1 MLTLRA
7 GLVVKNYSKCYFSP
21 MDNERA
27 FLHSIVSP
35 LAGARLLLDFA
46 LEDLQSGAGA
56 EVLASLKEVSKGLE
70 RALALID
77 ELEPRM
83 GRLLIRPDL
92 AQREPEGRPDAPNP
106 QSELVRAIPAQR
118 EG

>member
-1 MLTLRA
+1 
-7 GLVVKNYSKCYFSP
+7 

-70 RALALID
+70 RALALI
-77 ELEPRM
+77 EERRKEVT
-83 GRLLIRPDL
+83 GF
-92 AQREPEGRPDAPNP
+92 N
-106 QSELVRAIPAQR
+106 SET
-118 EG
+118 GKG

>member
-1 MLTLRA
+1 MPGFLLYSDRAASYVEWMEYDERYTL
-7 GLVVKNYSKCYFSP
+7 
-21 MDNERA
+21 
-27 FLHSIVSP
+27 
-35 LAGARLLLDFA
+35 LAGSQEHATVFSI
-46 LEDLQSGAGA
+46 ED
-56 EVLASLKEVSKGLE
+56 
-70 RALALID
+70 ALALID

-106 QSELVRAIPAQR
+106 QAELVRAIPAQR